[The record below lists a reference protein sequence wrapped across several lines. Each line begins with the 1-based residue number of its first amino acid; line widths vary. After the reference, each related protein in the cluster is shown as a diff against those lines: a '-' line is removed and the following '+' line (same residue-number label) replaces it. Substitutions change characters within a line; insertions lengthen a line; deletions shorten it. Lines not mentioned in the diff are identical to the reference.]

1 MATLDSSIVNVALPT
16 ISGQLQADLATLQW
30 VVTAYL
36 LTISSLLPVFG
47 RIADLLGRRRVFSFG
62 FLVFTLGSILCGLA
76 PSIWVLIGMRI
87 LQAIGA
93 SMLMANS
100 AALIIANFPPKERG
114 RALGLTGTVVA
125 LGSLTGPA
133 LGGILVGLLDWRSI
147 FYINLPI
154 GILGYLAARIILPE
168 DQAQQNNETF
178 DFQGAFFFTT
188 GMISLMFAISNGQSW
203 GWSSF
208 PILVGLVL
216 GTLFLGLFFHTEM
229 RVTNPMIDL
238 SMFRIRSFFIGN
250 ITGLLSF
257 VAMFANV
264 MLMPFYLQHVLDY
277 SPTQVGLVMTFFPLT
292 MAIIAP
298 LSGYASDRIGP
309 VILTTSGLLVTA
321 LGFFYL
327 STMTTTSLF
336 WHIVPGPLLMGLGAG
351 LFQSP
356 NNSSVMSS
364 VPTNKLGVAGGISA
378 LVRNVGMVIGIAY
391 SVSLFQNRETSLL
404 AGVINPSQLQQ
415 VTAFVG
421 AYHIVM
427 LASMSI
433 ALIAALISLN
443 RKGYTT

>member
-168 DQAQQNNETF
+168 DEAQQNKETF
-178 DFQGAFFFTT
+178 DYVGSFFFTT

-216 GTLFLGLFFHTEM
+216 GTLFW
-229 RVTNPMIDL
+229 D
-238 SMFRIRSFFIGN
+238 
-250 ITGLLSF
+250 
-257 VAMFANV
+257 
-264 MLMPFYLQHVLDY
+264 
-277 SPTQVGLVMTFFPLT
+277 
-292 MAIIAP
+292 
-298 LSGYASDRIGP
+298 
-309 VILTTSGLLVTA
+309 
-321 LGFFYL
+321 
-327 STMTTTSLF
+327 
-336 WHIVPGPLLMGLGAG
+336 
-351 LFQSP
+351 
-356 NNSSVMSS
+356 SS
-364 VPTNKLGVAGGISA
+364 
-378 LVRNVGMVIGIAY
+378 
-391 SVSLFQNRETSLL
+391 
-404 AGVINPSQLQQ
+404 
-415 VTAFVG
+415 
-421 AYHIVM
+421 
-427 LASMSI
+427 SI
-433 ALIAALISLN
+433 P
-443 RKGYTT
+443 KCG